1 MDKLD
6 TESWEDYAFRN
17 NLYKINYF
25 VKDVSVIND
34 IIIPTHP
41 KISYRYNDATYCIK
55 MIDTGFRERPN
66 FLEFIMYELYNF
78 KTYYKLQT
86 FNDEIKVKPEHMSEQ
101 VDKDKKRQNWLLG
114 QMKFWERENENA
126 KEEKRILNEQK
137 SEDIKTRFIELKAN
151 ISETHKE
158 QLEEIFC
165 IMKTTN
171 IGFLE
176 GIDKNIRFLE
186 GIDKNPYGKNFFEEH
201 KKELDEYKK
210 ELDKRWRLISIKSS
224 EDFALEKKNRIEL
237 YQKYQKYLKNK
248 DIQTQI
254 TELEQKL
261 TKLKSEIV

>member
-6 TESWEDYAFRN
+6 TETWEDYAFRN
-17 NLYKINYF
+17 NLYKINYS
-25 VKDVSVIND
+25 VKNVSVIDD
-34 IIIPTHP
+34 IIIPSYA
-41 KISYRYNDATYCIK
+41 KITYRHDDATYCIK
-55 MIDTGFRERPN
+55 IIDKGYRERPS
-66 FLEFIMYELYNF
+66 FLEFIMYELNNF

-86 FNDEIKVKPEHMSEQ
+86 FNDEIKVKPELMSEQ

-114 QMKFWERENENA
+114 QMKFWERENENV
-126 KEEKRILNEQK
+126 KEKNRILNEQK

-158 QLEEIFC
+158 QLEEIIC
-165 IMKTTN
+165 IMKTTS
-171 IGFLE
+171 IS
-176 GIDKNIRFLE
+176 IRFLE
-186 GIDKNPYGKNFFEEH
+186 GIDKNPYGKNYWKEH
-201 KKELDEYKK
+201 KKEFDE
-210 ELDKRWRLISIKSS
+210 EWRLIGIKSS
-224 EDFALEKKNRIEL
+224 FDFVLEKRDRINL

>member
-25 VKDVSVIND
+25 VKDVSFIND

-158 QLEEIFC
+158 QLEEIIC
-165 IMKTTN
+165 IMKTTS
-171 IGFLE
+171 IS
-176 GIDKNIRFLE
+176 IRFLE
-186 GIDKNPYGKNFFEEH
+186 GIDKNPFGKNRQQEQNKEYDEKYRIEKVETAR
-201 KKELDEYKK
+201 KKVE
-210 ELDKRWRLISIKSS
+210 
-224 EDFALEKKNRIEL
+224 EKKDRINL